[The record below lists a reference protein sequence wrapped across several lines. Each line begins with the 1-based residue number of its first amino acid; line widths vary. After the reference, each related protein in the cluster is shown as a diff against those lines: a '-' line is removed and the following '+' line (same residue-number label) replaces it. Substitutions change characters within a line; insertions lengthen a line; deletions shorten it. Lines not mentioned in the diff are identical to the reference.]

1 MMGCMRCLLG
11 TIEPLMRLG
20 VSELASLSSD
30 LCHDRCACM
39 AGHPQKS
46 LIINKNSFVL
56 AEGSSHGGLFYLA
69 RVLPSP
75 FVSCSRFDYHSLI
88 SQITQNISTHYHSLN

>member
-30 LCHDRCACM
+30 LCHDDRCACM

-46 LIINKNSFVL
+46 LIINKI
-56 AEGSSHGGLFYLA
+56 
-69 RVLPSP
+69 
-75 FVSCSRFDYHSLI
+75 VSCWLKGVR
-88 SQITQNISTHYHSLN
+88 TG